1 MNCIPQSAA
10 SSAHSG
16 ASTGAA
22 GTNTALKS
30 AQQTHA
36 NTAPARCTEDDIA
49 TTPAL
54 ICSDTNKRSGTNGAS
69 SKVSTTSFKVSTKSA
84 LPTGGGSAFHPN
96 ASHPAAECHKN
107 KRVPSN
113 RERERDRERQ
123 METGQSMLRE
133 VRLLDLGCGV
143 QIERCALAQIAVDGE
158 TFPVGTELL
167 SYAPPLLWQGT
178 LLCVGSSGDVR
189 GARMRA
195 RAAVKAV
202 HLDGDDM
209 EVRRC
214 VLCEG
219 EFLCVC
225 VSVSVCGLYV
235 CVYASV
241 HACVWPCVCKHVF
254 PCVACMYGVRSCW
267 PSKIRCLVC
276 LSGTS

>member
-1 MNCIPQSAA
+1 VCLCVVCVCICIPQSAA

-22 GTNTALKS
+22 GTNTTLKS

-36 NTAPARCTEDDIA
+36 NTAPARC
-49 TTPAL
+49 
-54 ICSDTNKRSGTNGAS
+54 
-69 SKVSTTSFKVSTKSA
+69 TKSA

-96 ASHPAAECHKN
+96 ASHPAAECHKI
-107 KRVPSN
+107 KLVSSN
-113 RERERDRERQ
+113 RETERDRERQ
-123 METGQSMLRE
+123 RETGQSMLRE
-133 VRLLDLGCGV
+133 VSLLDLGCGV
-143 QIERCALAQIAVDGE
+143 QIENCALAQIAVDGE

-195 RAAVKAV
+195 RAAVRAV

-214 VLCEG
+214 GLCVG
-219 EFLCVC
+219 DFLCVC
-225 VSVSVCGLYV
+225 VCQFLYV
-235 CVYASV
+235 DFPYLCMRVYMHASGHVYANM
-241 HACVWPCVCKHVF
+241 CFHVSR
-254 PCVACMYGVRSCW
+254 ACMVSGHVGRRKLGVS
-267 PSKIRCLVC
+267 SA
-276 LSGTS
+276 